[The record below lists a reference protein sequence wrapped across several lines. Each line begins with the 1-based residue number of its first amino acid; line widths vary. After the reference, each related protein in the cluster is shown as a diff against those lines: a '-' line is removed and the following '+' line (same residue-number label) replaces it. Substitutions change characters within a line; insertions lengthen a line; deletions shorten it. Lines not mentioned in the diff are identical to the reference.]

1 MEKQLYELMD
11 WPEIEAVVYS
21 ESQRPKELLGAHR
34 TEHGILVQAFFP
46 EAETVEI
53 VTNKKKH
60 ISMEQVDE
68 AGFFAALIPGTK
80 LPSYHYEVFWAD
92 GTRRSEEDPYRF
104 PSVYTEQDLKRF
116 AAGIHY
122 EIYEKMGAHPMT
134 LDGVSGVSF
143 SVWAPNA
150 MRVSVVGDFNLW
162 DGRRH
167 QME

>member
-1 MEKQLYELMD
+1 
-11 WPEIEAVVYS
+11 
-21 ESQRPKELLGAHR
+21 
-34 TEHGILVQAFFP
+34 
-46 EAETVEI
+46 
-53 VTNKKKH
+53 
-60 ISMEQVDE
+60 MEQVDE

-150 MRVSVVGDFNLW
+150 MRVSVVARTRFLPLDFPSYTYA
-162 DGRRH
+162 
-167 QME
+167 